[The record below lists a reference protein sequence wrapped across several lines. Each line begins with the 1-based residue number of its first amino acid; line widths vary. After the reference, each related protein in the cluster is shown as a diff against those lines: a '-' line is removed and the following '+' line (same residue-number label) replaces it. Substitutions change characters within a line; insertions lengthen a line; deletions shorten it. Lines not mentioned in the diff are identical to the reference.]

1 MTAVPLQTGSAP
13 VTAAGPAPGRSLVIR
28 RSLVIPP
35 SPVTSPSPV
44 TAGTPPTAG
53 SPGPGRGAE
62 AGFSLIEA
70 LIALAVLAITAVS
83 FLRATEANVARV
95 SALETRAA
103 AGWVAQNRLAELSL
117 GLMGIAGPGIAGP
130 DIGGPVRQLGQD
142 FALTL
147 TTTAT
152 ADPGLLQVDIAV
164 DLVTGPGLTAGAAN
178 PDANPGGGARLTG
191 FVARQAAG
199 GS

>member
-1 MTAVPLQTGSAP
+1 MTAVTPQTGCAP

-28 RSLVIPP
+28 RNPP
-35 SPVTSPSPV
+35 
-44 TAGTPPTAG
+44 TAGTPSTAG

-117 GLMGIAGPGIAGP
+117 GLMGIAGPGIGGP

-142 FALTL
+142 FAVTL

-164 DLVTGPGLTAGAAN
+164 DLVTSPGLTAGASRQA
-178 PDANPGGGARLTG
+178 ANPGGGARLTG
-191 FVARQAAG
+191 FVARQAAR